1 MTEFRPPHS
10 FDPLLYGVAWKGDRT
25 KELVSMALG
34 LGFKGVDTANFPA
47 AYNEPQ
53 TGEAISAAIKSGIKR
68 ENLFVSIF
76 ALFFPALFY
85 QKKRL

>member
-1 MTEFRPPHS
+1 
-10 FDPLLYGVAWKGDRT
+10 
-25 KELVSMALG
+25 MALG